1 MFAKLLRLLL
11 TDCKKYGGLSPP
23 ALTLSGELRRAPM
36 CDDCQSQSESARADA
51 VMSLSDFFYPQL
63 DLRSDETAS

>member
-1 MFAKLLRLLL
+1 MQTERNTSNQLQEIW
-11 TDCKKYGGLSPP
+11 GLSPP